1 MMRGCRF
8 ESNTA
13 GLLERTGSR
22 RPNLEG
28 RSVGSFGRR
37 DRGKQATMSLQQTT
51 RLRVALGDYAHT
63 LPLKQQQIASSAV
76 AFDFDRIQPVY
87 KVFGAMVREQA
98 FDVSEMAIVTYLQA
112 KSHGKPLVLLPAVM
126 MGRFQ
131 HHCMMYNAE
140 QLGRITPADLPG
152 RRVGVRSFVQT
163 TGVWLRGHLQNDYG
177 VDISSVHWVSF
188 EDAHV
193 AEFRDPAGVER
204 AGPQQNS
211 QDGALRRARGRHL
224 RGRTA
229 RRQEAAKRH
238 PESQEA
244 RRQWHARHG
253 AAPINHMVVVQEE
266 LAGSKPETVGE
277 TTGCCWRARVPP
289 DSNRA
294 PSTCCRSGS
303 RPAAR
308 PCG

>member
-1 MMRGCRF
+1 
-8 ESNTA
+8 
-13 GLLERTGSR
+13 
-22 RPNLEG
+22 
-28 RSVGSFGRR
+28 
-37 DRGKQATMSLQQTT
+37 MSLQQTM

-63 LPLKQQQIASSAV
+63 LPLKQHQIASSSV
-76 AFDFDRIQPVY
+76 AFDFDGVQPVY

-140 QLGRITPADLPG
+140 QVGRITPADLPG
-152 RRVGVRSFVQT
+152 RRVGVRSFAQT

-204 AGPQQNS
+204 AGPQQILGKMVLS
-211 QDGALRRARGRHL
+211 GALAAGIYGAELPDDKRL
-224 RGRTA
+224 QSVIPNP
-229 RRQEAAKRH
+229 QEAA
-238 PESQEA
+238 
-244 RRQWHARHG
+244 RQWHARHG
-253 AAPINHMVVVQEE
+253 VVPINHMVVVREE
-266 LAGSKPETVGE
+266 LARSQPDTVREVYRMLLAGKGAAGLPKPGALDLLPF
-277 TTGCCWRARVPP
+277 GFQAC
-289 DSNRA
+289 
-294 PSTCCRSGS
+294 
-303 RPAAR
+303 RPALQMIIGYCVQQRLIPRRFEVEELFDDTTRAL
-308 PCG
+308 GL

>member
-1 MMRGCRF
+1 M
-8 ESNTA
+8 
-13 GLLERTGSR
+13 
-22 RPNLEG
+22 
-28 RSVGSFGRR
+28 SV
-37 DRGKQATMSLQQTT
+37 QQTT

-63 LPLKQQQIASSAV
+63 LPLKQHQIASKSV
-76 AFDFDRIQPVY
+76 AFDFNQVQPVY

-152 RRVGVRSFVQT
+152 RRVGVRSIAQT

-177 VDISSVHWVSF
+177 VDIGSVRWVSF

-204 AGPQQNS
+204 AGPEKNLGKMVLAGELAAGIY
-211 QDGALRRARGRHL
+211 GAELPDDQRL
-224 RGRTA
+224 QSVIPNP
-229 RRQEAAKRH
+229 QEAA
-238 PESQEA
+238 
-244 RRQWHARHG
+244 RQWHARHG
-253 AAPINHMVVVQEE
+253 VVPINHMVVVTQELARTRPDTVREVYRMLLAAKRAAGLPKPGVLDLQPFGFEACRPALQMIIGYCVQQRLIRRGFEVEE
-266 LAGSKPETVGE
+266 LFDA
-277 TTGCCWRARVPP
+277 TTRTLGL
-289 DSNRA
+289 
-294 PSTCCRSGS
+294 
-303 RPAAR
+303 
-308 PCG
+308 